1 MAVRLYQDVTGGNDL
16 NLFIDPQVFNKTI
29 DTDRLA
35 IITELQALSD
45 DARTEFALCKGAGS
59 LVDFDAQLQDEEWA
73 SIIQEM
79 HHRFLVAQEQ

>member
-35 IITELQALSD
+35 IITELQSLSD
-45 DARTEFALCKGAGS
+45 DARTQRIHVSGS
-59 LVDFDAQLQDEEWA
+59 YCLNARCQKA
-73 SIIQEM
+73 I
-79 HHRFLVAQEQ
+79 